1 MASIV
6 STLASGASGGLGG
19 PPVRVRAPSSLSG
32 SAAAAVTTYCYRTS
46 AGARASTT
54 DLAAIPAGAVVERM
68 VST

>member
-32 SAAAAVTTYCYRTS
+32 SAAAAVTTYYYRTS
-46 AGARASTT
+46 GGTRASTT
-54 DLAAIPAGAVVERM
+54 DLSAIPAGAVIERT
-68 VST
+68 VTS

>member
-32 SAAAAVTTYCYRTS
+32 SPAGATTTYCYRTS
-46 AGARASTT
+46 GGTRGTTT
-54 DLAAIPAGAVVERM
+54 DLSAIPAGAEIERT
-68 VST
+68 VRS